1 MARDQKIFDLID
13 QEKMVDI
20 MFDISVLEAMKSQTT
35 LVLETNKINPNTYV
49 YKKHHIDSLQ
59 FANSDKYYASDVKKY
74 KEIFD
79 AVNKRIEEQ
88 KTKINKTHKEI
99 LTTKL
104 DQIQEAAE
112 EIAVDK
118 VECYQYYNCKEFIK
132 ESNNK
137 NLHYI
142 VPSKGEIIDLN
153 KVYDTKFWWRTID

>member
-1 MARDQKIFDLID
+1 VERDYYLIVNILFISNMKKLSVVFFCFALFVSCQNALIEKPDNLID

-20 MFDISVLEAMKSQTT
+20 FFDITVLEAMKSQTT

-88 KTKINKTHKEI
+88 M
-99 LTTKL
+99 
-104 DQIQEAAE
+104 EAS
-112 EIAVDK
+112 K
-118 VECYQYYNCKEFIK
+118 KQNT
-132 ESNNK
+132 SP
-137 NLHYI
+137 
-142 VPSKGEIIDLN
+142 VPAP
-153 KVYDTKFWWRTID
+153 VQ